1 MRCPTCPES
10 VLVMADRSGI
20 EIDYCPTCRG
30 VWLDRGELDKIIERN
45 AAASPAPAPPAAT
58 ASMPEPAPSRIAPA
72 DAGYK
77 GNSKYHTKYHDPR
90 DGQYPRKKKSS
101 FLGEIF
107 DF

>member
-1 MRCPTCPES
+1 MKCPIDQTG
-10 VLVMADRSGI
+10 LVMSERQGI

-45 AAASPAPAPPAAT
+45 AQAAPAAERYESGRDRDRYEDKP
-58 ASMPEPAPSRIAPA
+58 RR
-72 DAGYK
+72 D
-77 GNSKYHTKYHDPR
+77 HDDDDR
-90 DGQYPRKKKSS
+90 HKHGKPRKKES